1 MTDVLHRLA
10 FSVFGRQDV
19 IESFD
24 HESGES
30 VDAAMLDRAECR
42 LSTSLGM
49 VVPALHEARPS
60 ADAHRSLA
68 GSVHA
73 R

>member
-10 FSVFGRQDV
+10 FSVFGRAGV

-30 VDAAMLDRAECR
+30 VDATMLDRAECR

-49 VVPALHEARPS
+49 AVLALHEAPTS
-60 ADAHRSLA
+60 AGAHGPLA
-68 GSVHA
+68 G
-73 R
+73 

>member
-1 MTDVLHRLA
+1 MTDVFHRLA
-10 FSVFGRQDV
+10 FCVFGRQDA

-30 VDAAMLDRAECR
+30 VDATMLDRAECR

-49 VVPALHEARPS
+49 FVPALNEAPVS
-60 ADAHRSLA
+60 AGAHGSLA
-68 GSVHA
+68 GAGHA
-73 R
+73 G

>member
-10 FSVFGRQDV
+10 LSVFGRQDV
-19 IESFD
+19 VESFD

-30 VDAAMLDRAECR
+30 VDATMLDRAECR

-49 VVPALHEARPS
+49 VVLALHESGPS
-60 ADAHRSLA
+60 TSDRRLLA
-68 GSVHA
+68 SSAFSG
-73 R
+73 

>member
-10 FSVFGRQDV
+10 FSVFGRQDA

-49 VVPALHEARPS
+49 AALALHESRPS
-60 ADAHRSLA
+60 AAPASR
-68 GSVHA
+68 
-73 R
+73 

>member
-10 FSVFGRQDV
+10 LSVFGRQGV

-30 VDAAMLDRAECR
+30 VDATMLDRAECR

-49 VVPALHEARPS
+49 AVLALHEAPPS
-60 ADAHRSLA
+60 AGAHGCSA
-68 GSVHA
+68 GAVQVG
-73 R
+73 